1 MTERWRGR
9 RVKLLNQK
17 AWFLFLLFLILPV
30 FSADFAAA
38 QAGLFW
44 WEGKASDRPAAVF
57 RKKPA
62 RLALCHGKFQ
72 RAGQGGNATG
82 GTIKLNSVKAWIRSP
97 DGSVSKAGLTQ
108 EKETVALH
116 FPSGLN
122 PVRLNGIYLVC
133 ARMDARSVDINSDG
147 RNETVHY
154 YSKYLIYHQSNGG
167 IRGNKQDVFFKDA
180 EKISLEIGPFDD
192 PGTGEKASCV
202 NAGYQEA
209 RKKHRMKV
217 LYNEKPLADVRVA
230 ILTES
235 GWEKMVKTDAEGTF
249 SILPVEDKE
258 KTERCLYTVA
268 YKDPSTG
275 KYHSSN
281 LSMVI
286 TAPSPLWMSRAG
298 GFDFWAAI
306 GSGLFIVYMIWTICR
321 KVKRDKKTMLEFESH
336 RIRRD

>member
-38 QAGLFW
+38 QDGLFW
-44 WEGKASDRPAAVF
+44 WEGKAMDRPAAVSY
-57 RKKPA
+57 KKPA
-62 RLALCHGKFQ
+62 RLALCQGMFQ
-72 RAGQGGNATG
+72 CTGQGRNAIG
-82 GTIKLNSVKAWIRSP
+82 GVVKLNNIKAWIRSP
-97 DGSVSKAGLTQ
+97 DGAVSKAGLTQ
-108 EKETVALH
+108 EKKIVALD

-122 PVRLNGIYLVC
+122 PARLNGIYLAC
-133 ARMDARSVDINSDG
+133 ARMDAGSVDIDSDG
-147 RNETVHY
+147 RDKRVHY
-154 YSKYLIYHQSNGG
+154 YAKYLICRWDKEAAQGK
-167 IRGNKQDVFFKDA
+167 RPDVFFKDA
-180 EKISLEIGPFDD
+180 EKIPLEIGPFDD

>member
-9 RVKLLNQK
+9 LVKLLNPK

-30 FSADFAAA
+30 FSTDFAAA

-44 WEGKASDRPAAVF
+44 WEGKASDRLAAVS

-62 RLALCHGKFQ
+62 RLALCQGKFPH
-72 RAGQGGNATG
+72 AGQGGNATG
-82 GTIKLNSVKAWIRSP
+82 GTVKLSSVKAWIRSP

-108 EKETVALH
+108 EKETVVLD

-122 PVRLNGIYLVC
+122 PARLNGIYLVC
-133 ARMDARSVDINSDG
+133 SRMDAGHVDIDSDG
-147 RNETVHY
+147 SNETVHY
-154 YSKYLIYHQSNGG
+154 YSKYLIYHQSDGG
-167 IRGNKQDVFFKDA
+167 IWGNKQGVFFKDA
-180 EKISLEIGPFDD
+180 EKIPLEIGPFDD
-192 PGTGEKASCV
+192 PSTEEKASCV

-230 ILTES
+230 IMTES

-249 SILPVEDKE
+249 SILPVEDEE
-258 KTERCLYTVA
+258 KAERCLYTVA

-275 KYHSSN
+275 EYHRSN

-286 TAPSPLWMSRAG
+286 TAPPPRWMSRAG

-306 GSGLFIVYMIWTICR
+306 GSGLFIVYMIWTIYR
-321 KVKRDKKTMLEFESH
+321 KVKRDKKTMLAFENH
-336 RIRRD
+336 RIRR